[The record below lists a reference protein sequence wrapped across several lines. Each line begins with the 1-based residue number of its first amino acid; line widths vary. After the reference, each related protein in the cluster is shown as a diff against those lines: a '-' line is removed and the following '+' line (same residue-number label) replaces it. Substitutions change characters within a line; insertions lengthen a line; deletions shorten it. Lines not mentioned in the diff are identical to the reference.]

1 MLTPCFSWCNLLDSF
16 HEPLPA
22 TRKENTMTLTPV
34 SPEIISLENYM
45 PTDIENTFVNPDNN
59 TVVIV
64 GDEIA
69 YLIAT
74 S

>member
-1 MLTPCFSWCNLLDSF
+1 
-16 HEPLPA
+16 
-22 TRKENTMTLTPV
+22 MTLTPV